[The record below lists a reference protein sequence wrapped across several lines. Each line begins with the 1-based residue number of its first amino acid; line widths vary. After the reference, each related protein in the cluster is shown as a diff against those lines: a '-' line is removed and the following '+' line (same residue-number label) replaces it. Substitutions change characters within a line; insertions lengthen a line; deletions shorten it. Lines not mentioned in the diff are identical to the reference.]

1 LLSAFAD
8 YEGRI
13 GGATIDMKDGTMYP
27 EIALDNWFVRN
38 LSSLKTIIRIIFGV
52 FWAIDG
58 GLKFAPGFVDSFS
71 SMIKDAASGQPSW
84 LAGWFSF
91 WASITSSNP
100 SFYVYSTGLI
110 ELALGLG
117 IIFGFLRKPVYIIS
131 LLLSLII
138 WSVPEGFGGPYGPG
152 SSDIGTG
159 IVYAIVAFMLLIIN
173 ATFGPSRYSL
183 DFLIEGKWRWWK
195 KIAEIKG

>member
-1 LLSAFAD
+1 
-8 YEGRI
+8 
-13 GGATIDMKDGTMYP
+13 MKDGTMYP

-52 FWAIDG
+52 FWTIDG
-58 GLKFAPGFVDSFS
+58 ALKFAPGFVDSFS